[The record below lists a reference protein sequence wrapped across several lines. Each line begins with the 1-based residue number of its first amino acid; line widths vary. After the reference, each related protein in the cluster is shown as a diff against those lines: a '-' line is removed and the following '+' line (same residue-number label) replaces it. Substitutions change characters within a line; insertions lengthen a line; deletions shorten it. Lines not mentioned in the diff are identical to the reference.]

1 MTIHPSA
8 IVEPGAQIGRDV
20 SIGAF
25 SLVRSTASIAN
36 GTVIES
42 FCDIG
47 YPSPR
52 AGDERV
58 FIGENSL
65 VRSHTTIYQG
75 SSFGAGLKTG
85 HHVTIRE
92 WTRAG
97 LGMQIGTLGDIQ
109 GDCEI
114 GDYLRAHS
122 NVHIANKTKIGNFVW
137 LYPGTL
143 FTNDPNPPSEQL
155 LGVTIGDFVVSAVKA
170 TFLPGVTVGSHS
182 LVTAHSVVKSDFDE
196 YSIIDGNPGRR
207 LGDVRHLRLRSDS
220 KRPAFPWAD
229 HFQRGYPEGIF
240 DS

>member
-1 MTIHPSA
+1 MSIHPSA
-8 IVEPGAQIGRDV
+8 IIEIGAQIGRNV

-25 SLVRSTASIAN
+25 TLIRSTASIAD
-36 GTVIES
+36 GTTIES

-58 FIGENSL
+58 LIGENSL
-65 VRSHTTIYQG
+65 VRSHSVVYQG
-75 SSFGAGLKTG
+75 SSFGAGLVTG

-97 LGMQIGTLGDIQ
+97 LGLQIGTLGDIQ
-109 GDCEI
+109 GDCVI

-122 NVHIANKTKIGNFVW
+122 NVHIANKTTIGNFVW

-155 LGVTIGDFVVSAVKA
+155 IGVTIGDFVVSAVKA

-182 LVTAHSVVKSDFDE
+182 LVTAHTLVKSDFEE
-196 YSIIDGNPGRR
+196 YSIIDGNPARR
-207 LGDVRHLRLRSDS
+207 LGDVRNLRLRNDS
-220 KRPAFPWAD
+220 RKPAFPWTD
-229 HFQRGYPEGIF
+229 HFRRGYPDGIF
-240 DS
+240 DD